1 MNINHR
7 YSVLF
12 RYCDMDFRQHVRC
25 SLYNFY
31 RNHNVKVL
39 LIGLPEGHSQYVIKS
54 SKRRNVPYLFLSW
67 ALNYFLF
74 LKMLKKGATYLLGIW
89 VQFFHLWW
97 EMVNKMFLKGC
108 FLSLLWDI
116 SNVSATSLQHT
127 LDWCPVVNSLGLI
140 NQLLINRVVWNFE
153 FLSFGFQCNCTCIFH
168 LVLTSGAS
176 GENACHFLANILG
189 IHFPYLPRNGVALL

>member
-12 RYCDMDFRQHVRC
+12 RYCDMDLHQHVRR

-39 LIGLPEGHSQYVIKS
+39 TIGLPEGHSQNVIKS
-54 SKRRNVPYLFLSW
+54 SKRRNVPCLFLSW
-67 ALNYFLF
+67 ALNHFLL
-74 LKMLKKGATYLLGIW
+74 LKMLKKGAIYLSGKW

-108 FLSLLWDI
+108 ILSLLWDI
-116 SNVSATSLQHT
+116 SNVSATSLWHT
-127 LDWCPVVNSLGLI
+127 LNWCPIVNSLGLI
-140 NQLLINRVVWNFE
+140 FSSWSIELFE
-153 FLSFGFQCNCTCIFH
+153 ILSFSVGFQCYCTCIFH

-176 GENACHFLANILG
+176 AENACHILASVLVSIFHVYPAMG
-189 IHFPYLPRNGVALL
+189 